1 MGAKRILALGSVAAL
16 CAGAAAPLFMASAAS
31 ATPGVNGDD
40 ATFFCLPAGTPPSP
54 IIGLIIDIPHAA
66 GIGVATTTCTSAS
79 GGALPVAVEVT
90 GPIGATGVA
99 GPTGVAG
106 GTGGTGGTG
115 STGNTG
121 LKGAQGPTGPPGG
134 SGGTGGTGSLGPVGA
149 TGAQGPSPTGPTG
162 TNGGSGDQGLIG
174 PQGPSGAQGP
184 TGPTAAVGLNVVE
197 PATDATT
204 FASAAT
210 ALPAGPGKLG
220 NTLTVTGNSQIILTC
235 PGGVANILGG
245 GAELLPGNADVRG
258 ILESSFP
265 NTTSAQ
271 HQWIIT
277 AEVTAT
283 GTTADDPS
291 TNFLQ
296 VVPWVSCR

>member
-1 MGAKRILALGSVAAL
+1 MASG
-16 CAGAAAPLFMASAAS
+16 ASAAT
-31 ATPGVNGDD
+31 TPGVNGDD

-66 GIGVATTTCTSAS
+66 GIATATATCAGAS

-90 GPIGATGVA
+90 GPIGADGAA
-99 GPTGVAG
+99 GPTGPAG
-106 GTGGTGGTG
+106 GTGGTGSNGPN
-115 STGNTG
+115 GNTG
-121 LKGAQGPTGPPGG
+121 LKGAQGPTGPQ
-134 SGGTGGTGSLGPVGA
+134 GGTGGQGGTGSNGPAGA
-149 TGAQGPSPTGPTG
+149 TGIVGPSPTGPTG
-162 TNGGSGDQGLIG
+162 GNGGSGDQGLIG
-174 PQGPSGAQGP
+174 PVGPSGAQGA
-184 TGPTAAVGLNVVE
+184 TGPTAVVGMNSVQ
-197 PATDATT
+197 PATNATT
-204 FASAAT
+204 IASAAT

-245 GAELLPGNADVRG
+245 GAELLPGDANVRG

-283 GTTADDPS
+283 STDPAAV
-291 TNFLQ
+291 LQ